1 MIEVSDLVRKIRFK
15 QKDLHEI
22 KYSDYEILQ
31 AINEALSYLN
41 QSLALGNSEYLE
53 KDKEYVFDDDAY
65 IKGISLPYDFM
76 TLISVTRVRDGY
88 KMHPVSVGRNTDYG
102 EYKVFANKLYCREK
116 EVKVAYRAVLTDVE
130 NINEDI
136 ALPAFMSDGLVNLSI
151 MVMNNQST
159 TVLSEATEALIK
171 NITPLRKYANARQR
185 MPFKC

>member
-1 MIEVSDLVRKIRFK
+1 MIDVSALVRKIRFK
-15 QKDLHEI
+15 QKDLDEI

-41 QSLALGNSEYLE
+41 QSMALGNSEYLE
-53 KDKEYVFDDDAY
+53 KDKEYIFDDDAC
-65 IKGISLPYDFM
+65 IKGLRLPYDFM

-88 KMHPVSVGRNTDYG
+88 KMHPVAAGCNPDYG
-102 EYKVFANKLYCREK
+102 EYKIFASKLYCREK

-159 TVLSEATEALIK
+159 TVLTEASEGLIK
-171 NITPLRKYANARQR
+171 SVTPLRKYANARGR